1 MGIRIQPLEIEVP
14 EEDPFKNDLL
24 ERRQPAEILTHLI
37 GSIEG
42 PCVIAVDAAWGTGKT
57 TFLKLWAQFLRTQR
71 FVVVEFNAWE
81 TDFSGDPFVALAT
94 ELTENL
100 DRSANPALKAKTES
114 TRKLAKEVSRRIVPG
129 AIRVV
134 TSGIIDIQAVIDKAD
149 RMSDYREARKCIGE
163 FRKSLQE
170 MAASVA
176 ESKDHRP
183 LVVIID
189 ELDRCR
195 PLYAVELLEAAKH
208 LFAEDGIVFVLAL
221 NRSELAHSIRS
232 VYGVG
237 FDATGYLRRFFD
249 VDFRLPDPDRVELI
263 SRALDTVRISEYFE
277 RTTDREAKR
286 GQDAKVM
293 RDWLTSFLGSSDF
306 SLRRVTKAIHHLGLV
321 FASLSSD
328 ERPYAIAA
336 AVALILRT
344 ANPELYYKFAR
355 GEATD
360 FDVVERVFNDN
371 PGLRDL
377 RHEHAGRMFELVI
390 VQAAFEISGANGA
403 PSDSPLARFYMKQI
417 DAESTETADKQHAE
431 GVISD
436 IRAYADRGFSYFGG
450 IAGRFGFKHW
460 VDRLELVAPGLIG
473 DESASHEPKSNLQ
486 PES

>member
-14 EEDPFKNDLL
+14 EGDPFKNDLL

-57 TFLKLWAQFLRTQR
+57 TFLKLWAQFLRKQQ

-81 TDFSGDPFVALAT
+81 TDFSGDPFVSLAT

-100 DRSANPALKAKTES
+100 DRSASPALRAQTES
-114 TRKLAKEVSRRIVPG
+114 TRKLAKKVARRIVPG

-134 TSGIIDIQAVIDKAD
+134 TSGIIDVQAVIDEAD
-149 RMSDYREARKCIGE
+149 RMSDYREARECIGE

-176 ESKDHRP
+176 KSKDHRP
-183 LVVIID
+183 PVVIID

-195 PLYAVELLEAAKH
+195 PIYAVELLEAAKH
-208 LFAEDGIVFVLAL
+208 LFAVDGIVFVLAL

-249 VDFRLPDPDRVELI
+249 VDFRLPDPNRTEFINRV
-263 SRALDTVRISEYFE
+263 LDTVRISEYFE
-277 RTTDREAKR
+277 RTEDREAKR

-293 RDWLTSFLGSSDF
+293 RDWLTSFFGSSDF
-306 SLRRVTKAIHHLGLV
+306 SLRRVAKAIHHLGLV
-321 FASLSSD
+321 FASLAKDESS
-328 ERPYAIAA
+328 YAIAA
-336 AVALILRT
+336 TVALILRT
-344 ANPELYYKFAR
+344 ADPELYYTFVR

-360 FDVVERVFNDN
+360 LDVVEKVFNDN
-371 PGLRDL
+371 PGLRGL

-390 VQAAFEISGANGA
+390 IQAALEISGANGT
-403 PSDSPLARFYMKQI
+403 PSDSPLARSYMKQI
-417 DAESTETADKQHAE
+417 ESEATEGADKQHAE
-431 GVISD
+431 AVISD
-436 IRAYADRGFSYFGG
+436 VQMYYERGFSYFGG
-450 IAGRFGFKHW
+450 VAGRFGFKHS
-460 VDRLELVAPGLIG
+460 VQRLELLAPGLVA
-473 DESASHEPKSNLQ
+473 DESASHEPKSSL
-486 PES
+486 